1 MNLKGTRMFQRLFKR
16 GTFAGIV
23 ALCASA
29 ALHSQT
35 YVSGDLVA
43 RIDNHITTMPGSG
56 STNKYVAPSAGQFAE
71 WSTAVSFILQGQYH
85 EADSSASLV
94 GYDVVVFTDNTTMP
108 SHEYVVLE
116 ELAGNGRYWGVYVFN
131 PQPLRPNL
139 AIQSPHPLN
148 DSNTGRQSIRM
159 FKNNGAGAFFISGAH
174 RCNNS
179 QYSPCSGTT
188 TTCSASAE
196 PYRISDQPHNADGTF
211 QATTQV
217 LASFFPEMVF
227 VQVHGFAKLTGDPDL
242 IMSYGT
248 SAAPTGDDKLV
259 LLRDNFAFEDASLTF
274 KVAHVDIGWTR
285 LIATQNTQGRF
296 LNGVAD
302 PCSQYASTSSGRF
315 IHVEQAYAN
324 LRDNSTNW
332 NKFSNA
338 LANTF
343 QSVSG
348 VSDEAPST
356 TVPDKF
362 ELLANYPNPF
372 NPSTTIAFTL
382 ERESDICLV
391 VRDLLGQEV
400 AMLADGL
407 HQAGTHRVQFEG
419 GGLPSGVYFVTLRH
433 AGRAQTRSMLLL
445 R

>member
-1 MNLKGTRMFQRLFKR
+1 M
-16 GTFAGIV
+16 GIL

-56 STNKYVAPSAGQFAE
+56 DLRKYVAPSAGQFAE

-116 ELAGNGRYWGVYVFN
+116 ELSGNGRYWGVYVFN
-131 PQPLRPNL
+131 PQPLRPDL

-148 DSNTGRQSIRM
+148 DNNTGRQSIRM

-188 TTCSASAE
+188 TTCSAGAE

-227 VQVHGFAKLTGDPDL
+227 VQVHGFAKQTGDPDL

-248 SAAPTGDDKLV
+248 TVAPTGEDKLV
-259 LLRDNFAFEDASLTF
+259 QLANNFILEDATLTY
-274 KVAHVDIGWTR
+274 KAAHLVDTTSWVPR
-285 LIATQNTQGRF
+285 LFATQNTQGRF

-315 IHVEQAYAN
+315 IHVEQAYPK

-343 QSVSG
+343 QPVSG
-348 VSDEAPST
+348 VSDETPST
-356 TVPDKF
+356 PVPDNF
-362 ELLANYPNPF
+362 QLHANYPNPF

-382 ERESDICLV
+382 ERESDISLV
-391 VRDLLGQEV
+391 VRDLLGHEV
-400 AMLADGL
+400 AVLADGM

-419 GGLPSGVYFVTLRH
+419 EDLPSGVYFVTLWH
-433 AGRAQTRSMLLL
+433 AGRTQTRSMLLL